1 MMHQW
6 YKPLFY
12 FDQLEVDYS
21 GGYEIE
27 NESEIEKGDGNWI
40 FNITIE
46 KIVGTELGHS
56 WFFSWIKL
64 S

>member
-27 NESEIEKGDGNWI
+27 NESEIEI
-40 FNITIE
+40 EFNITIE
-46 KIVGTELGHS
+46 K
-56 WFFSWIKL
+56 
-64 S
+64 